1 MWYVLRRIAHALFVL
16 VGVSVLSFAFM
27 ALAPG
32 DFLNEMKLDPRI
44 SPETAV
50 ALRHRYGLDRPLAGR
65 YVQWLRSVVH
75 GDLGYS
81 FAYSTPV
88 GSLLWPRARNTLLLT
103 VTATAISWAI

>member
-1 MWYVLRRIAHALFVL
+1 MWYVLRRFAHALFML

-44 SPETAV
+44 SPETAA
-50 ALRHRYGLDRPLAGR
+50 ALRVRYGLDRPLPGR
-65 YVQWLRSVVH
+65 YAHWLQSALR

-81 FAYSTPV
+81 FAYSSPV
-88 GSLLWPRARNTLLLT
+88 TSLLWPRARNTLLLT
-103 VTATAISWAI
+103 VTATMIS